1 MAEDLS
7 IALLDLLRKADPE
20 QRLTFFREAVER
32 LAQSII
38 EAEVSQVVGAAPYER
53 TSDRTNIRNGS
64 RPRQLD
70 TPAGTLYLEVPK
82 LRRGSFLPSLFEPR
96 RRADRALV
104 NVVAQAYV
112 QGVSTRKVDDLVRA
126 LGIEGMDK
134 SMVSRLAQSLDQD
147 VAAFRSRPLTEPFP
161 YVWLD
166 ATFPKVREGGR
177 VVTMALMIAIGVND
191 QGQRSILG
199 VDLGATENGFGWAE
213 FLKSLVDRG
222 LHGVRL
228 VISDDH
234 QGLKKAARE
243 VLTGTSWQ
251 RCTVHFTRN
260 VVGQVPKQLQSAVS
274 ALVRQIFA
282 QPTRDEARQ
291 HLADAADR
299 LAKRFPRASE
309 MLLEA
314 EEDILSH
321 MAFPTVHWRQIRSTN
336 GLERLNRE
344 IARRF
349 DVVGIFPNRD
359 SVLRL
364 GGAVLAEQDDEWL
377 TSRRYFSEQSMAAID
392 QPPTAPAIPDP
403 VLEEVVPLAQPA

>member
-7 IALLDLLRKADPE
+7 IALLDLLRNADPE
-20 QRLTFFREAVER
+20 HRIDFFREAVER

-38 EAEVSQVVGAAPYER
+38 EAELTQVIGAER
-53 TSDRTNIRNGS
+53 YQRCADRTNLRNGS

-82 LRRGSFLPSLFEPR
+82 LRRGTFLPTLLEPR

-104 NVVAQAYV
+104 NVVALAYV
-112 QGVSTRKVDDLVRA
+112 NGVSTRKVDDLVRA
-126 LGIEGMDK
+126 LGVDGMDK
-134 SMVSRLAQSLDQD
+134 SMVSRLARSLDED
-147 VAAFRSRPLTEPFP
+147 VAAFRSRPLTDAYP
-161 YVWLD
+161 YLWLD

-177 VVTMALMIAIGVND
+177 VIHMALMIAIGVNT
-191 QGQRSILG
+191 QGQRSVLG
-199 VDLGATENGFGWAE
+199 LAVGTSENGWSWRE

-222 LHGVRL
+222 LHGVQL

-234 QGLKKAARE
+234 QGLKSAARE
-243 VLTGTSWQ
+243 VLIGAGWQ

-260 VVGQVPKQLQSAVS
+260 VVAQVPKQGQPAVS
-274 ALVRQIFA
+274 AVVRQIFA
-282 QPTRDEARQ
+282 QPSRDEARE
-291 HLADAADR
+291 HLAQAAQS
-299 LAKRFPRASE
+299 LFKRSPKAAQ
-309 MLLEA
+309 MLLDAEA
-314 EEDILSH
+314 DVLAH
-321 MAFPTVHWRQIRSTN
+321 MDFPTTHWRQIRSTN

-349 DVVGIFPNRD
+349 DVVGIFPDRD

-377 TSRRYFSEQSMAAID
+377 TSRRYFSEESMAALS
-392 QPPTAPAIPDP
+392 QPTVDATA
-403 VLEEVVPLAQPA
+403 LEEVTALANSA

>member
-7 IALLDLLRKADPE
+7 IALLDLLRNTAPE
-20 QRLTFFREAVER
+20 QRVEFFREAVER
-32 LAQSII
+32 LAQAII
-38 EAEVSQVVGAAPYER
+38 ETELTQAIGADRYQRTAER
-53 TSDRTNIRNGS
+53 TNLRNGS

-82 LRRGSFLPSLFEPR
+82 LRRGTFLPTLFEPR

-134 SMVSRLAQSLDQD
+134 SMVSRFAQSLDED
-147 VAAFRSRPLTEPFP
+147 VAAFRSRPLTDAYP

-177 VVTMALMIAIGVND
+177 VVGMALMIAIGVNT

-199 VDLGATENGFGWAE
+199 VALGTSESGSGWRG

-222 LHGVRL
+222 LHGVQL
-228 VISDDH
+228 VTSDDH
-234 QGLKKAARE
+234 QGLKGAARE
-243 VLTGTSWQ
+243 VLIGAGWQ
-251 RCTVHFTRN
+251 RCMVHFTRN
-260 VVGQVPKQLQSAVS
+260 VVAQAPKLAQPAVS
-274 ALVRQIFA
+274 AVVRQIFA
-282 QPTRDEARQ
+282 QPTRAEAKE
-291 HLADAADR
+291 HLSQAAES
-299 LAKRFPRASE
+299 LAKRFPKAAE
-309 MLLEA
+309 MLLDAEA
-314 EEDILSH
+314 DVLAH
-321 MAFPTVHWRQIRSTN
+321 KDFPKVHWRQIRSTN

-349 DVVGIFPNRD
+349 DVVGIFPDRA

-377 TSRRYFSEQSMAAID
+377 TSRRYFSEESMAAVTR
-392 QPPTAPAIPDP
+392 PTVDTTA
-403 VLEEVVPLAQPA
+403 LEEVAPLAKSA

>member
-7 IALLDLLRKADPE
+7 IALLDLLRNADPE
-20 QRLTFFREAVER
+20 HRIDFFRESVER
-32 LAQSII
+32 LAQAII
-38 EAEVSQVVGAAPYER
+38 DAELSQVIGAERYQRSAER
-53 TSDRTNIRNGS
+53 TNVRNGS

-70 TPAGTLYLEVPK
+70 TPAGTLHLEVPK
-82 LRRGSFLPSLFEPR
+82 LRRGTFLPTLLEPR

-112 QGVSTRKVDDLVRA
+112 HGVSTRKVDDLVRA
-126 LGIEGMDK
+126 LGVDGMDK
-134 SMVSRLAQSLDQD
+134 SMVSRFAQSLDED
-147 VAAFRSRPLTEPFP
+147 VAAFRSRPLTDPYP

-177 VVTMALMIAIGVND
+177 VIGMALMIAIGVNT
-191 QGQRSILG
+191 QGQRSVLG
-199 VDLGATENGFGWAE
+199 LALGTSENGSSWRE

-222 LHGVRL
+222 LHGVQL

-234 QGLKKAARE
+234 QGLKAAARE
-243 VLTGTSWQ
+243 VLIGAGWQ

-260 VVGQVPKQLQSAVS
+260 VVAQAPKLAQPAVS
-274 ALVRQIFA
+274 AVVRQIFA
-282 QPTRDEARQ
+282 QPARDEAQ
-291 HLADAADR
+291 EHLAQAAES
-299 LAKRFPRASE
+299 LSKRFPKAAQ
-309 MLLEA
+309 MLLDAEA
-314 EEDILSH
+314 DVLAH
-321 MAFPTVHWRQIRSTN
+321 MDFPTAHWRQIRSTN

-349 DVVGIFPNRD
+349 DVVGIFPDRD

-377 TSRRYFSEQSMAAID
+377 TSRRYFSEESMTAITRSTVD
-392 QPPTAPAIPDP
+392 STA
-403 VLEEVVPLAQPA
+403 LEEVTPLAKSA